1 MSAVSRPR
9 LKTTRAR
16 RKIAPAPRKSQAR
29 SVASP
34 GAGARVFLWGMER
47 LPPTIVRRVGDR
59 VAAHAGL
66 RPPEW
71 VLEARLARRIAALG
85 LARPEAYASLLESGD
100 GARELELLI
109 ESLRVGETR
118 FFRHRGQV
126 QAVTDVVVPALQLR
140 GGGPVRAWSAGCASG
155 EEPYTLAIL
164 LSRGLPPP
172 AYQVSVLGT
181 DISERALAVARASEY
196 PARSLDAVP
205 GDLRKYFQADGT
217 ERVTVAPQVKKLVS
231 FEVHNLAD
239 PGYPPRM
246 DLIWCRNVLIY
257 FSPEAR
263 RQVVL
268 RLIDCLAPGGFLF
281 VGYAESLRDF
291 QALEAVQT
299 PDGVLYRKQGG
310 GPRAAAP
317 AAAAAA
323 PPARPRTVTSSPP
336 PFAVQ
341 PVTAPIAPAGSGGFS
356 SLEREEAVV
365 ELHGRY
371 EDGSRLSRELAA
383 VLGGSYRR
391 VVIELDGA
399 DYLGDEAGAVLRR
412 ACSAARSAGVAVALV
427 ADRQATRRWLARS
440 GAGEDG
446 GDA

>member
-1 MSAVSRPR
+1 M
-9 LKTTRAR
+9 
-16 RKIAPAPRKSQAR
+16 
-29 SVASP
+29 
-34 GAGARVFLWGMER
+34 
-47 LPPTIVRRVGDR
+47 RRVGDR

-126 QAVTDVVVPALQLR
+126 QAVTDVVVPALAESR
-140 GGGPVRAWSAGCASG
+140 SGGPVRAWSAGCASG

-181 DISERALAVARASEY
+181 DISERALAVARAGEY

-205 GDLRKYFQADGT
+205 GELRKYFQADAA

-231 FEVHNLAD
+231 FEAHNLAD

-291 QALEAVQT
+291 QTLEAVQT
-299 PDGVLYRKQGG
+299 PDGVLYRK
-310 GPRAAAP
+310 AAA
-317 AAAAAA
+317 
-323 PPARPRTVTSSPP
+323 PARPRT
-336 PFAVQ
+336 AVRAAAAAVVDPA
-341 PVTAPIAPAGSGGFS
+341 PVAPTGSGGLS
-356 SLEREEAVV
+356 PVEREEAVV

-371 EDGSRLSRELAA
+371 EDASRLSRELTP

-399 DYLGDEAGAVLRR
+399 DYLGDDAGAVLRR
-412 ACSAARSAGVAVALV
+412 ACSAARSAGVEVVLV

>member
-1 MSAVSRPR
+1 
-9 LKTTRAR
+9 
-16 RKIAPAPRKSQAR
+16 
-29 SVASP
+29 
-34 GAGARVFLWGMER
+34 MER

-85 LARPEAYASLLESGD
+85 LARPEAYASLIESGN
-100 GARELELLI
+100 GARELDLLI

-126 QAVTDVVVPALQLR
+126 QAVTDVVVPGLQAR
-140 GGGPVRAWSAGCASG
+140 SGGPVRAWSAGCATG

-164 LSRGLPPP
+164 LARGLPPP

-181 DISERALAVARASEY
+181 DISERALSVARAGVY
-196 PARSLDAVP
+196 PARSIDAVP
-205 GDLRKYFQADGT
+205 EELRRKYFQPDGAD
-217 ERVTVAPQVKKLVS
+217 RARVAPVVARLVS
-231 FEVHNLAD
+231 FESHNLAD
-239 PGYPPRM
+239 PEFPQRM
-246 DLIWCRNVLIY
+246 DLVWCRNVLIY

-299 PDGVLYRKQGG
+299 PDGVLYRKHDGTTQ
-310 GPRAAAP
+310 AP
-317 AAAAAA
+317 MVAQAQARRRHATPA
-323 PPARPRTVTSSPP
+323 PEPIGV
-336 PFAVQ
+336 AV
-341 PVTAPIAPAGSGGFS
+341 GSGGGFA
-356 SLEREEAVV
+356 SLEREEAVL
-365 ELHGRY
+365 ELRGRY
-371 EDGSRLSRELAA
+371 EDAVRLSRELSA

-399 DYLGDEAGAVLRR
+399 DYLGDDAGAALRR
-412 ACSAARSAGVAVALV
+412 ACSAARAAGVQIVLV
-427 ADRQATRRWLARS
+427 ADRQSTRRWLARS
-440 GAGEDG
+440 GAEGVTS
-446 GDA
+446 